1 MIEMAKFTPPF
12 PSIVKM
18 IEKMASHYKRKD
30 KRKVNKTVLDGD
42 GDDNAQDGLS
52 DDDDIF

>member
-30 KRKVNKTVLDGD
+30 KRKGNKTVPTDGD
-42 GDDNAQDGLS
+42 GDAQDDLS
-52 DDDDIF
+52 DNDEIF

>member
-30 KRKVNKTVLDGD
+30 KRKGNKTVLDGD
-42 GDDNAQDGLS
+42 DDDQDDDN
-52 DDDDIF
+52 DIF

>member
-18 IEKMASHYKRKD
+18 IEKMASHYKKKD
-30 KRKVNKTVLDGD
+30 KRKENETVLMDADGD
-42 GDDNAQDGLS
+42 VQDDLS
-52 DDDDIF
+52 NDDEIC